1 LVAGCLLGRRPALG
15 EPLSRGCAN
24 SPRGAGVGR
33 PRLIVE
39 SKDGVNTAT
48 SVAPTRRADVIC
60 KSVTIVP
67 PARALSVVTLK
78 AREEG

>member
-1 LVAGCLLGRRPALG
+1 VAAPIRHEVPA
-15 EPLSRGCAN
+15 S
-24 SPRGAGVGR
+24 GAPG
-33 PRLIVE
+33 LIVK